1 MKYEIQ
7 KVDVWSVEILD
18 QPGGLSSVLQ
28 PLVEAGANLQ
38 FLLARRTSEGKG
50 IAFLS
55 PLEGPAVVKKAKS
68 LGFQKNK
75 DISVVKIVG
84 PDKAG
89 LGLSILSA
97 IASAGIS
104 IRGISASSIGKNCN
118 IWIAFDNNKDANKAL
133 KLVQNALNK

>member
-1 MKYEIQ
+1 MSYEIK

-28 PLVEAGANLQ
+28 PLVEAGANLN
-38 FLLARRTSEGKG
+38 FLLARRTSSGKG

-55 PLEGPAVVKKAKS
+55 PLEGASVIKKAKS

-75 DISVVKIVG
+75 DIAVLKITG

-89 LGLSILSA
+89 LGLLILSTLS
-97 IASAGIS
+97 SAGIN
-104 IRGISASSIGKNCN
+104 IRGISASSIRKNCN
-118 IWIAFDNNKDANKAL
+118 IWISFDNSKDANKAS
-133 KLVQNALNK
+133 KLIQKILIK

>member
-1 MKYEIQ
+1 MGYEIK

-28 PLVEAGANLQ
+28 PLVESGANLN
-38 FLLARRTSEGKG
+38 FLLARRTSSGKG

-55 PLEGPAVVKKAKS
+55 PLEGNTVIKKAKS

-75 DISVVKIVG
+75 DIAVLKICG

-89 LGLSILSA
+89 LGLLILNTLS
-97 IASAGIS
+97 SSGIN
-104 IRGISASSIGKNCN
+104 IRGISASSLGKNCN
-118 IWIAFDNNKDANKAL
+118 IWISFDNIKDANKSL
-133 KLVQNALNK
+133 KLIQKVLTK

>member
-1 MKYEIQ
+1 MGYEIK

-28 PLVEAGANLQ
+28 PLVEAGANLN
-38 FLLARRTSEGKG
+38 FLLARRTSSGKG

-55 PLEGPAVVKKAKS
+55 PLDGNAVIKKAKT

-75 DISVVKIVG
+75 DIAVLKISG

-89 LGLSILSA
+89 LGLLILTTLS
-97 IASAGIS
+97 SAGIN

-118 IWIAFDNNKDANKAL
+118 IWISFDNSKDAGKSL
-133 KLVQNALNK
+133 KLIQKVLTK

>member
-1 MKYEIQ
+1 MAYEIK
-7 KVDVWSVEILD
+7 KVDVWSIEILD

-28 PLVEAGANLQ
+28 PLVEAGANLN

-55 PLEGPAVVKKAKS
+55 PLEGSAVIKKAKA

-75 DISVVKIVG
+75 DIAVIKISG

-89 LGLSILSA
+89 LGFSIMSA
-97 IASAGIS
+97 ISSAGIN
-104 IRGISASSIGKNCN
+104 IRGVSATSIGKNCN
-118 IWIAFDNNKDANKAL
+118 IWISYDNTKDANKSIKIIQKTL
-133 KLVQNALNK
+133 SK